1 MSFGYE
7 RDRRSSSYEKR
18 NKDEISYV
26 MRETKFHVI
35 ILIYTS
41 WLKDILVILSF

>member
-1 MSFGYE
+1 MNFGYE
-7 RDRRSSSYEKR
+7 KDRRSSSYEKR
-18 NKDEISYV
+18 NKGERSNV

-41 WLKDILVILSF
+41 WLKGILVILSF